1 MFTRDPHVH
10 TLTLTLTAHPYI
22 HTLTPTPTHSI
33 LTPFQLYPSIPSHNS
48 HFHNNQGRRGSAD
61 TTSVSIYRVLITF
74 KGSNSFVNNNGG
86 GITLLGSRMDVNGS
100 VVFDGN
106 RAVFGGGVA
115 MAGRSLVSGIS
126 ITKIIRIEMT

>member
-1 MFTRDPHVH
+1 M
-10 TLTLTLTAHPYI
+10 
-22 HTLTPTPTHSI
+22 
-33 LTPFQLYPSIPSHNS
+33 
-48 HFHNNQGRRGSAD
+48 
-61 TTSVSIYRVLITF
+61 LITF

-86 GITLLGSRMDVNGS
+86 GITLLGSRMDVNVNGS

-126 ITKIIRIEMT
+126 VISITKIICIEMT